1 MQSIEEIVAE
11 AVEKKRIQDAEHE
24 RKCQE
29 CADAFIASLQ
39 PAIAQCLVDR
49 SNHPSWIWFDFKLP
63 TGEKFQAEVNLYYS
77 ESKGVQWRPYVFNPI
92 MGWMEYGRRYQS
104 YSEVI
109 AQAIDANNLKNFL
122 ASKEIKI

>member
-1 MQSIEEIVAE
+1 MQSIEEIVAD
-11 AVEKKRIQDAEHE
+11 AVEKKRVQDVAHE
-24 RKCQE
+24 AKCQE
-29 CADAFIASLQ
+29 CADAFIQSLQ

-49 SNHPSWIWFDFKLP
+49 SNHPSWIWFDFQLP
-63 TGEKFQAEVNLYYS
+63 TGEKFQAEVNIYS
-77 ESKGVQWRPYVFNPI
+77 DAKGVQWRPYIFNPI

-109 AQAIDANNLKNFL
+109 AQAIDAKNLQKYL

>member
-24 RKCQE
+24 IKCQKY
-29 CADAFIASLQ
+29 ADEFIQSLQ
-39 PAIAQCLVDR
+39 PAIAQCLIDR
-49 SNHPSWIWFDFKLP
+49 SNHPSWIWFDFQLP
-63 TGEKFQAEVNLYYS
+63 TGEKFQAEVNLYS
-77 ESKGVQWRPYVFNPI
+77 DAKGVQWRPYVFNPV
-92 MGWMEYGRRYQS
+92 MGHMEYGRRYQS

-109 AQAIDANNLKNFL
+109 AQAIDAKNLQNFL